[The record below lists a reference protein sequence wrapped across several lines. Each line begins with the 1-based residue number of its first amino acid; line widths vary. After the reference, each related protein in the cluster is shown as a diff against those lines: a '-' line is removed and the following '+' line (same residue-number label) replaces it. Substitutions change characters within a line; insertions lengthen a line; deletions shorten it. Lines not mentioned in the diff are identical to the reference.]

1 MGLAT
6 IPLVFSFSF
15 FMIQLLHNP
24 KLVLKIK
31 KNSLG
36 ECFSLDCVEICAK
49 IFIKCVASD
58 TASPGVQVRAYMW
71 SRMIGILYHSV
82 VAILLARPKD
92 RHKYI
97 LKQTNFAFLLSP
109 PFEKVSE

>member
-1 MGLAT
+1 
-6 IPLVFSFSF
+6 
-15 FMIQLLHNP
+15 MIQLLHNP
-24 KLVLKIK
+24 KLVLEIT

-36 ECFSLDCVEICAK
+36 ECFSLHCVEICAK

-82 VAILLARPKD
+82 AAIFTGASKR
-92 RHKYI
+92 
-97 LKQTNFAFLLSP
+97 QA
-109 PFEKVSE
+109 